1 MGGVIAAPVVGKII
15 EDILNYMQVEKYYT
29 EEDLKSMA
37 EVVVVPDVQK
47 KTVGEA
53 VKELRAVGLK
63 YDIEGDGNTESIVVE
78 QMPKP
83 NATVRK
89 TP

>member
-1 MGGVIAAPVVGKII
+1 
-15 EDILNYMQVEKYYT
+15 MQVEKYYT

-53 VKELRAVGLK
+53 VKELRLLV
-63 YDIEGDGNTESIVVE
+63 
-78 QMPKP
+78 
-83 NATVRK
+83 
-89 TP
+89 